1 MLPFALH
8 LGWISVA
15 TVANI
20 NICVVAYNASPHTQ
34 IAAAI
39 LTLFGPVA
47 LALWSAV
54 YRCSHLRVL
63 RFSRHTPSWG
73 CAPPPLQPRPAPPL
87 LIPNAAPSQ
96 PFNHLRAPQ
105 D

>member
-8 LGWISVA
+8 FGWISVA

-73 CAPPPLQPRPAPPL
+73 CAPPLSPAPPL
-87 LIPNAAPSQ
+87 SIPNAAPSQ
-96 PFNHLRAPQ
+96 PFNHSRAPQ